1 MRPPD
6 ENQDKR
12 MHAHPRPNLM
22 SSARRGGIEDSI
34 LAKLEREPARRGGG
48 NGLRLA
54 WYGAAGALAV
64 TLTAVLAWLASGTGT
79 GPAPQELARLEA
91 PSRPVA
97 QARVTPPA
105 PAPASEPIRAA
116 VIVDSPPEF
125 VPPAV
130 AAPPPPLR
138 LLQPAVARPAP
149 LPAESASARTMA
161 PPRRLEARTTPP
173 TRARAPASR
182 PAVRQGARQARTV
195 NPARP
200 DTHDDSDVALI
211 SAVIFHANGHA
222 APEDGEPAAVPCT
235 DEACRTRQPRP

>member
-54 WYGAAGALAV
+54 WYGTAGALAV
-64 TLTAVLAWLASGTGT
+64 TLTAVLAWLASGTG
-79 GPAPQELARLEA
+79 PAPQELARLET

-116 VIVDSPPEF
+116 VIVDSPSEF
-125 VPPAV
+125 VPVTA

-138 LLQPAVARPAP
+138 LLEPAAARPAP
-149 LPAESASARTMA
+149 LPAESASATRTVA
-161 PPRRLEARTTPP
+161 PPRRFEARTTPP

-222 APEDGEPAAVPCT
+222 APEDGEPAAVPCA